1 MESLIQFI
9 IGDAT
14 TFTPACMVGLIVFC
28 AILECIG
35 SLAYNIMKA
44 GEVISLVYLVL
55 LAFIVMMYFSVCFRI
70 AVLHPF
76 ATVLIL

>member
-1 MESLIQFI
+1 MDNLIQFI

-35 SLAYNIMKA
+35 SLAYNILKN
-44 GEVISLVYLVL
+44 G
-55 LAFIVMMYFSVCFRI
+55 R
-70 AVLHPF
+70 
-76 ATVLIL
+76 

>member
-9 IGDAT
+9 IGDAK

-44 GEVISLVYLVL
+44 G
-55 LAFIVMMYFSVCFRI
+55 R
-70 AVLHPF
+70 
-76 ATVLIL
+76 